1 MIVPGSI
8 TSLLFGVGRYLI
20 QRAIIFVIQSPTQF
34 LSRIFGAPTNKYK
47 WTFSA
52 WVRRGGAGSEQAIF
66 SNSSNDQFRFDS
78 SNCIRWL
85 LNGGSSEIIT
95 TATYA
100 GTSSYYH
107 FVIVMDAAQADPTDR
122 MQLYVNG
129 SRVTSLSLSNFPS
142 TTSPST
148 AFNTATGIHRIGDYS
163 DTTKFGGRMAEIN
176 FVDGQALTP
185 ASFGETL
192 GGAWVPKKYTGTYGA
207 NGFFLDFV
215 DPTSTTT
222 LGLDR
227 SGNGN
232 NWTFNNMTTGCSTTE
247 TPTS

>member
-8 TSLLFGVGRYLI
+8 TALLFGVGRYLI
-20 QRAIIFVIQSPTQF
+20 QRAITFVIQSPTQF
-34 LSRIFGAPTNKYK
+34 LSRTFGTPADKYK
-47 WTFSA
+47 WTLSA
-52 WVRRGGAGSEQAIF
+52 WVKRGATGSEQAIF
-66 SNSSNDQFRFDS
+66 SNSANDQFRFDGS
-78 SNCIRWL
+78 DRIRWL
-85 LNGGSSEIIT
+85 LNGGTSEIIT
-95 TATYA
+95 TATYTN
-100 GTSSYYH
+100 TSSYYN
-107 FVIVMDAAQADPTDR
+107 FMIVMDAAQADPTDR

-129 SRVTSLSLSNFPS
+129 SRVTSWSLSNFPS
-142 TTSPST
+142 TTTPST

-163 DTTKFGGRMAEIN
+163 DTTKFGGLMAEIN

-185 ASFGETL
+185 ASFGEAL
-192 GGAWVPKKYTGTYGA
+192 SGSWVPKKYAGTYGA

-232 NWTFNNMTTGCSTTE
+232 NWTFNNMTTGCSTTV